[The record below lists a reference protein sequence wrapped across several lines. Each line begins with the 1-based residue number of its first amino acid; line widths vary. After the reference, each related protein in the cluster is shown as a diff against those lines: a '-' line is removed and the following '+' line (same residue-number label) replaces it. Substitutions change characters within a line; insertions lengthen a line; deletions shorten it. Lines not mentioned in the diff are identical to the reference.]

1 MLAENGHDPRDQY
14 PGLCR
19 LPRSHPE
26 EVKEIETNNEELQAT
41 NEELQTTNDE
51 LTARTMELQELTR
64 QYKTEQ
70 SHLSSLLERFPHF
83 VMVLNAENLTIQ
95 AVNSAYKQALN
106 GRDVN
111 GLPVTEVFSG
121 RNVDELLKLL
131 QSVAR
136 DGQSMNTGPIIASVG
151 DGNPKSSRF
160 VHTVVPIT
168 DASGSTVTRLFIYSE
183 KVV

>member
-1 MLAENGHDPRDQY
+1 VPWHRFGPKRRQVGA
-14 PGLCR
+14 
-19 LPRSHPE
+19 
-26 EVKEIETNNEELQAT
+26 LQ
-41 NEELQTTNDE
+41 
-51 LTARTMELQELTR
+51 
-64 QYKTEQ
+64 
-70 SHLSSLLERFPHF
+70 
-83 VMVLNAENLTIQ
+83 
-95 AVNSAYKQALN
+95 
-106 GRDVN
+106 G
-111 GLPVTEVFSG
+111 G